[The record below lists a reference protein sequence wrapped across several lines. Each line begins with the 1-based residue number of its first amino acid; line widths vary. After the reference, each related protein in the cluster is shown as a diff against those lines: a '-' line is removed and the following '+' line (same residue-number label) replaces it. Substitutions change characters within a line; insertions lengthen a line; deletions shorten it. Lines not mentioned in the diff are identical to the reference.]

1 MSKLPFNVDANT
13 ARIIGRENVS
23 KLDGALIE
31 LVKNTYDADA
41 SICIIYYEES
51 TRSLYIAD
59 NGSGM
64 SSGVIKDQWMTIGY
78 SEKFQKVTSDKG
90 RIVTGSKGIGRF
102 ALDRL
107 ANSCVMFT
115 KQEYSPALEWSVNW
129 TDFKY
134 GKNITEITADLEET
148 QTSFSDFI
156 FGAKNSDFKN
166 LIASQITTK
175 GTILHLTNLN
185 PVDNW
190 SEKVIE
196 GIREGLSTLIPP
208 GKENKFKIYF
218 FTEDFSEEDAQILVS
233 DTDAYDYKIKFK
245 IDKDGVITVILT
257 RNEFDLNR
265 FTPEIMMEMG
275 FNEDEIAYFHGKPIE
290 KTLPVSDT
298 LKGSQ
303 ASLSTLGPFQGTL
316 YFMKR
321 EIPKTDKEYYYK
333 QYSYKKSNIY
343 WGIRLYR
350 DEFRVRHYGE
360 FNTAAYDW
368 LSLSNIRSQ
377 SPSAISGKGPWH
389 ASANQMSGYVHIS
402 RVTNVTLPDQ
412 SNREGIVETADFI
425 LFRQILLSIIREFE
439 KDRQSIFRR
448 MAVYYSGIDKPKI
461 KEDEIKSKA
470 DLENKL
476 KKKLA
481 NPTTVNNADKYR
493 KNLADLKINASDAKT
508 VFDEKDRLIEEL
520 QDENRHLR
528 LLSTVGIVTNTYFH
542 EIRDSAHRIKLSL
555 RVANDDLQLDRN
567 IESALIEIS
576 KSQKAGQDLT
586 SWFGVTLGSVRQ
598 DKRTRKLT
606 NLYSLL
612 TTYIESWKEVTGK
625 QHITFEYT
633 CDNVQFKCYPYEIE
647 SILTN
652 LIVNSVTS
660 FKRYKCDNPK
670 IIIDIQAISGGI
682 SLSYSDNGNGL
693 SEKYKVNPDQIL
705 EPFETDIT
713 NSNGVLVGTGMG
725 MWIINSIAA
734 EYNGSIDLS
743 KNIKSTQGFHIK
755 LILKERTRE

>member
-41 SICIIYYEES
+41 SVCIIYYEES

-59 NGSGM
+59 NGYGM
-64 SSGVIKDQWMTIGY
+64 SSEVIKDQWMTIGY
-78 SEKFQKVTSDKG
+78 SEKLQKVTSDKG

-115 KQEYSPALEWSVNW
+115 KKENSSALEWSVNW

-134 GKNITEITADLEET
+134 GKNITEITADMQET
-148 QTSFSDFI
+148 QNSFSDFI
-156 FGAKNSDFKN
+156 FEAQNSDFKN
-166 LIASQITTK
+166 LIASQIKSK
-175 GTILHLTNLN
+175 GTIFHLTNLN
-185 PVDNW
+185 PVDTW

-196 GIREGLSTLIPP
+196 GIRESLSTLIPP

-218 FTEDFSEEDAQILVS
+218 FTEDLNEEDAQIFVS
-233 DTDAYDYKIKFK
+233 DADAYDYKINFN
-245 IDKDGVITVILT
+245 IATDGVITVILT

-265 FTPEIMMEMG
+265 FTPEIMKEMG
-275 FNEDEIAYFHGKPIE
+275 FDDNEIEYFHGKPIE
-290 KTLPVSDT
+290 RILSLSET

-321 EIPKTDKEYYYK
+321 DIAKPDNEYYYK
-333 QYSYKKSNIY
+333 QYSHKKSNIY

-350 DEFRVRHYGE
+350 DGFRVRHYGE
-360 FNTAAYDW
+360 YNTAAYDW

-389 ASANQMSGYVHIS
+389 ASANQMAGYVHIS

-412 SNREGIVETADFI
+412 SNREGIVETADFV

-448 MAVYYSGIDKPKI
+448 MAKYYSDINEAPKKENDI
-461 KEDEIKSKA
+461 KNKA
-470 DLENKL
+470 DLEDDL
-476 KKKLA
+476 RKKLA
-481 NPTTVNNADKYR
+481 RPTTVDNTDKYN
-493 KNLADLKINASDAKT
+493 KNLAELKISPSDAKT
-508 VFDEKDRLIEEL
+508 VFDEKDRLIKEL
-520 QDENRHLR
+520 QDEIRFLR
-528 LLSTVGIVTNTYFH
+528 LLATVGIVTNTYFH

-555 RVANDDLQLDRN
+555 RVANDDLTLDKN
-567 IESALIEIS
+567 IESALIEIG

-606 NLYSLL
+606 NLTSLL
-612 TTYIESWKEVTGK
+612 TTYIDSWKEVTGK

-660 FKRYKCDNPK
+660 FKRYKCDKPK
-670 IIIDIQAISGGI
+670 IIIDINAISGGI

-693 SEKYKVNPDQIL
+693 SKKYKVNPDQIL

-743 KNIKSTQGFHIK
+743 KNIKSTRGFYIE
-755 LILKERTRE
+755 LTLKERTRE